1 MRNSGLLLVMGLA
14 VAAAC
19 GDVGE
24 PSDGRSP
31 TSTVVSAPM
40 STEAT
45 MGDNEFEAPNP
56 DSLPIAIAPAG
67 LGQVD
72 LPDRPDDITKLFER
86 MAPQLGGRQRM
97 DEFLDAER
105 GRISVSY
112 SDGGRVGCSRV
123 GVQAM
128 DISVGGFY
136 PRDWTADIVIALF
149 SGGAD
154 WNVEAFGRDGDV
166 VWVNWDTTCGSE
178 GSPDEDV
185 VFATSWGRA
194 GSHWVFVASAG
205 DPAGRDELTS
215 TFVAAAG

>member
-1 MRNSGLLLVMGLA
+1 MRWLLLVLGLA

-19 GDVGE
+19 GDGGE
-24 PSDGRSP
+24 PSDGRSATSTMTSAP
-31 TSTVVSAPM
+31 TSA
-40 STEAT
+40 EAAG
-45 MGDNEFEAPNP
+45 GDIEFEAPDP
-56 DSLPIAIAPAG
+56 DSLPRAIAPAG

-72 LPDRPDDITKLFER
+72 LPDRPEEITRLFER
-86 MAPQLGGRQRM
+86 MVPQLGGRQRV
-97 DEFLDAER
+97 DEFLDAEQ

-112 SDGGRVGCSRV
+112 GDGGRVGCARM

-136 PRDWTADIVIALF
+136 PRDWNADKVIALF

-178 GSPDEDV
+178 GSPGEDV

-215 TFVAAAG
+215 TFVAAVS